1 MSPSHAQPPSR
12 DPAAPRD
19 PAVKRPEVH
28 THTPRPDELSRETF
42 EFIAAIDEFKRRRMR
57 SFLEDKEVL
66 HVLHDLGYARALV
79 EDEDDDDGLEREL
92 TDFAAERERYRREK
106 GRLFPTWSEVFQ
118 LLLELG
124 YARRDESSAA

>member
-1 MSPSHAQPPSR
+1 MSPSQAQPPSR
-12 DPAAPRD
+12 DPAA
-19 PAVKRPEVH
+19 KKPEVH

-57 SFLEDKEVL
+57 SFLEDKEIL
-66 HVLHDLGYARALV
+66 HVLHELGYARALL
-79 EDEDDDDGLEREL
+79 EDDDDIAREL
-92 TDFAAERERYRREK
+92 IDFAAERERYRREK

-124 YARRDESSAA
+124 YERRDESSAA